1 MPPLPSQ
8 AQSAPV
14 TAPGYVHGALVH
26 GVSAHVFDRV
36 LSSPNV
42 ARLLDDLPLWMRPE
56 VDAARRAIRLAAR
69 EYEGLPVAVA
79 GTTETQAAEVG
90 PLSPHEID
98 TYQASVLLGLGERR
112 VRQLAAGGMG
122 RLVGGR
128 WLLDRSAVL
137 AYAEQRR
144 VRADLSA

>member
-1 MPPLPSQ
+1 M
-8 AQSAPV
+8 

-36 LSSPNV
+36 LASPHV
-42 ARLLDDLPLWMRPE
+42 ARILDELPGWMRPE

-69 EYEGLPVAVA
+69 EYEALPIAVA
-79 GTTETQAAEVG
+79 GTAETPVPEVG

-128 WLLDRSAVL
+128 WLLDRSVVL

-144 VRADLSA
+144 VRGGLSA

>member
-1 MPPLPSQ
+1 M
-8 AQSAPV
+8 
-14 TAPGYVHGALVH
+14 TAPEYVHGALIH

-36 LSSPNV
+36 LRSPNV
-42 ARLLDDLPLWMRPE
+42 ARLLDELPAWMRPE
-56 VDAARRAIRLAAR
+56 VDGARRAIRLAAQ
-69 EYEGLPVAVA
+69 EYEGLPVAVDGSA
-79 GTTETQAAEVG
+79 ATQAAALG

-122 RLVGGR
+122 RRVGGR

-137 AYAEQRR
+137 AYAEHRR
-144 VRADLSA
+144 GHADLSA

>member
-1 MPPLPSQ
+1 MS
-8 AQSAPV
+8 
-14 TAPGYVHGALVH
+14 APGYVHGALVH

-36 LSSPNV
+36 LASPNV
-42 ARLLDDLPLWMRPE
+42 ARVLDELPAWMRLE
-56 VDAARRAIRLAAR
+56 VDAARRALRLAAR
-69 EYEGLPVAVA
+69 EYEGLPVAVD
-79 GTTETQAAEVG
+79 GTAESQVAAIG

-144 VRADLSA
+144 VRANLSA

>member
-1 MPPLPSQ
+1 M
-8 AQSAPV
+8 A
-14 TAPGYVHGALVH
+14 
-26 GVSAHVFDRV
+26 
-36 LSSPNV
+36 SPNV
-42 ARLLDDLPLWMRPE
+42 ARILDDLPAWMRPE

-69 EYEGLPVAVA
+69 EYEALPIAVA
-79 GTTETQAAEVG
+79 GTSETPVPEVG

-98 TYQASVLLGLGERR
+98 TYQASILLGLGERR

-144 VRADLSA
+144 VRGGLSA

>member
-1 MPPLPSQ
+1 M
-8 AQSAPV
+8 SAPE
-14 TAPGYVHGALVH
+14 YVHGALLH
-26 GVSAHVFDRV
+26 GVSAHVLDRV
-36 LSSPNV
+36 LASPNV
-42 ARLLDDLPLWMRPE
+42 ARLLDELPAWMRLE

-69 EYEGLPVAVA
+69 EYEGLPVAVD
-79 GTTETQAAEVG
+79 GTTETQLTAIG

-144 VRADLSA
+144 VRAGLSA